1 MIEIK
6 VRARQYLEIKIE
18 NKDGYFAIIEFEKS
32 DIWQARYIKD
42 AVMIKKD
49 GVELKL
55 PRTGFDKRFEVV

>member
-1 MIEIK
+1 MK
-6 VRARQYLEIKIE
+6 VMAKKYMEIKIE
-18 NKDGYFAIIEFEKS
+18 NKDGYYSIIEFEKS

-42 AVMIKKD
+42 YVMLKKD

>member
-1 MIEIK
+1 MRKIK
-6 VRARQYLEIKIE
+6 VRARQYLEIE
-18 NKDGYFAIIEFEKS
+18 NKDGYFAIIEFEKT